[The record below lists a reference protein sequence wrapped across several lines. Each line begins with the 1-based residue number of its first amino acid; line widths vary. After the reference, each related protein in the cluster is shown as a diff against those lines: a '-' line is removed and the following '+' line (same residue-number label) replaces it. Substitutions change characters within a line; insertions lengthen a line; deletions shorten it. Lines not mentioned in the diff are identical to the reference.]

1 MQGVQMLDY
10 KCRSQ
15 KRGGM
20 VKHSK
25 IAEKTRFLRRKN
37 RGNSSGRS
45 MPGNSLLNKR
55 KNFYSDS
62 AQDKQIKSKVQV
74 DPVVVMHVHA

>member
-1 MQGVQMLDY
+1 MQGFQVLDY

-15 KRGGM
+15 KRSGV

-37 RGNSSGRS
+37 RGNSSSRS
-45 MPGNSLLNKR
+45 MSGNSLLNKR
-55 KNFYSDS
+55 KNFHSDS
-62 AQDKQIKSKVQV
+62 AQDK
-74 DPVVVMHVHA
+74 

>member
-15 KRGGM
+15 ERSGV
-20 VKHSK
+20 VKHTK
-25 IAEKTRFLRRKN
+25 IAEKTRFLRCKN

-45 MPGNSLLNKR
+45 MSGNSLLNKW
-55 KNFYSDS
+55 KNFYSNS
-62 AQDKQIKSKVQV
+62 TQDK
-74 DPVVVMHVHA
+74 